1 MNLFDTCAE
10 NYDQFRTG
18 STPYLFT
25 VISLLKQFKT
35 ETLLDLGC
43 GTGNLFYQ
51 LSRHWKGNCIG
62 LDVSVKMIRKAYAK
76 NIPASWIR
84 ADAQNIPCRNN
95 SFDAITGIYVLHLL
109 DNIPQMLAECRR
121 ILKKGWILFVSA
133 PHLFIKNHPLNQ
145 FFPSFYQID
154 SQRFPKE
161 EQMVNML
168 SDAGFYNI
176 RQEYYISVRDWL
188 SEEYLQKIRSRFIS
202 TLRLIPDDEFNEGLM
217 KMEEEVFKNSSP
229 RHIPWESVLIM
240 GFYD

>member
-1 MNLFDTCAE
+1 
-10 NYDQFRTG
+10 
-18 STPYLFT
+18 
-25 VISLLKQFKT
+25 
-35 ETLLDLGC
+35 
-43 GTGNLFYQ
+43 
-51 LSRHWKGNCIG
+51 
-62 LDVSVKMIRKAYAK
+62 
-76 NIPASWIR
+76 
-84 ADAQNIPCRNN
+84 
-95 SFDAITGIYVLHLL
+95 
-109 DNIPQMLAECRR
+109 
-121 ILKKGWILFVSA
+121 
-133 PHLFIKNHPLNQ
+133 
-145 FFPSFYQID
+145 
-154 SQRFPKE
+154 RFPKE